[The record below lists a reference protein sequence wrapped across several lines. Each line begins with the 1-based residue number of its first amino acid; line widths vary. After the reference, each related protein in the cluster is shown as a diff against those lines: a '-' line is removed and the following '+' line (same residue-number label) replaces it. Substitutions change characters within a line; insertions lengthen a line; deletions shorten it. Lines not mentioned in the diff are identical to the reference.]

1 MPQGVGVQVPP
12 PAPNGNGCEKMQVTE
27 LSTAGLKRQF
37 KIVVPAGDLS
47 SKVEER
53 LQELAK
59 TAQMPGF
66 RPGKV
71 PVSLLKKQYGQ
82 ALFGEAVEQMVN
94 SGTAKAIEDRGLRP
108 ALQPRVD
115 LKQLEEGKDVEFEVA
130 IEVLPEIGKLDFS
143 EIELERLKA
152 TVPDKD
158 VDEALDRIAKA
169 NREQRPVD
177 PARPAQKGDAIKI
190 DFVGSVDGVEFPGGA
205 AQDYTLELG
214 SGSFIPGFEDQLV
227 GAEVGQTTDVKVT
240 FPADYGNAELA
251 GKDAVF
257 KCTVKE
263 IREFVDAPADDEL
276 AKKNNFENLE
286 AMRKAVAERIEQDYV
301 RISRSL
307 IKRQLLDKLADTHKF
322 EVPEGLVESEFN
334 AIWQRIEEAKKRGE
348 KIEDD
353 EEKMRQEYREIAE
366 RRVRLGLLLADV
378 GRSNSIEVTPEE
390 LNQAVMR
397 EAMRYPGQERQVLEF
412 YGKNAELKEQLRAPI
427 FEEKTV
433 DFILELAKVAENAVT
448 PEELLKA
455 ARQAE
460 EGDEAAE
467 GEAAAS

>member
-1 MPQGVGVQVPP
+1 MEV
-12 PAPNGNGCEKMQVTE
+12 KTMQVTE
-27 LSTAGLKRQF
+27 LPAEGLKRQF

-47 SKVEER
+47 AKVDER
-53 LQELAK
+53 LVEMAR

-66 RPGKV
+66 RAGKV
-71 PVSLLKKQYGQ
+71 PVGLLKKQYGQ
-82 ALFGEAVEQMVN
+82 ALFGEAVEQAVN
-94 SGTAKAIEDRGLRP
+94 SSTAKAIEDRGLKP

-115 LKQLEEGKDVEFEVA
+115 LKQLEEGKDVEFDVA

-143 EIELERLKA
+143 EVELERLKA

-158 VDEALDRIAKA
+158 VDEAIERIAKA
-169 NREQRPVD
+169 NREENPVD
-177 PARPAQKGDAIKI
+177 PPRPAQKGDAIKL
-190 DFVGSVDGVEFPGGA
+190 DFVGSVDGKEFPGGA
-205 AQDYTLELG
+205 AQNYTLEIG

-227 GAEVGQTTDVKVT
+227 GAEVGKEVDVKVT
-240 FPADYGNAELA
+240 FPADYGTPELA

-257 KCTVKE
+257 KCTIKE
-263 IREFVDAPADDEL
+263 MHAFVDKPADDEL

-286 AMRKAVAERIEQDYV
+286 AMRKAVAERIGQDYA
-301 RISRSL
+301 RISRSM
-307 IKRQLLDKLADTHKF
+307 IKRQLLDKLADAHKF
-322 EVPEGLVESEFN
+322 AVPEGLVESEFN
-334 AIWQRIEEAKKRGE
+334 AIWQRIEEAKKGGQ
-348 KIEDD
+348 KFEDD
-353 EEKMRQEYREIAE
+353 EEKMRKEYRDIAE

-378 GRSNSIEVTPEE
+378 GRSNAIDVTPEE

-433 DFILELAKVAENAVT
+433 DFILELAKVAEKPVT

-455 ARQAE
+455 AREAE
-460 EGDEAAE
+460 EADEDKPAEAATN
-467 GEAAAS
+467 

>member
-1 MPQGVGVQVPP
+1 
-12 PAPNGNGCEKMQVTE
+12 MQVTE
-27 LSTAGLKRQF
+27 LSAEGLKRQF
-37 KIVVPAGDLS
+37 KIVVPAGDLAA
-47 SKVEER
+47 KVDER
-53 LQELAK
+53 LKELAQ

-66 RPGKV
+66 RAGKV
-71 PVSLLKKQYGQ
+71 PVGLLKKQYGQ
-82 ALFGEAVEQMVN
+82 ALFGEAVEQAVN
-94 SGTAKAIEDRGLRP
+94 SSTAKAIEDRGLKP

-115 LKQLEEGKDVEFEVA
+115 LKQLEEGKDIEFEVA

-143 EIELERLKA
+143 GIELERLKA
-152 TVPDKD
+152 AVPDKD

-169 NREQRPVD
+169 NREQKPVE

-190 DFVGSVDGVEFPGGA
+190 DFVGSVGGKEFPGGA

-227 GAEVGQTTDVKVT
+227 GAEVGKTVEVKVT
-240 FPADYGNAELA
+240 FPADYGAAELA

-257 KCTVKE
+257 NCTIKE
-263 IREFVDAPADDEL
+263 IREFVDRPADDEL
-276 AKKNNFENLE
+276 AKKNNFENLD
-286 AMRKAVAERIEQDYV
+286 AMRKAVAERIGQDYTQ
-301 RISRSL
+301 ISRTM
-307 IKRQLLDKLADTHKF
+307 IKRQLLDKLADSHKF
-322 EVPEGLVESEFN
+322 AVPDGLVEGEFG
-334 AIWQRIEEAKKRGE
+334 AIWQRIEEAKKNGQ
-348 KIEDD
+348 KLEDD
-353 EEKMRQEYREIAE
+353 EEKMRKEYREIAE

-412 YGKNAELKEQLRAPI
+412 YSKNAELKDQLRAPI

-433 DFILELAKVAENAVT
+433 DFILELAKVSEKSVT

-455 ARQAE
+455 AREAE
-460 EGDEAAE
+460 EEEPAE
-467 GEAAAS
+467 KPAN

>member
-1 MPQGVGVQVPP
+1 
-12 PAPNGNGCEKMQVTE
+12 MQVTE

-82 ALFGEAVEQMVN
+82 ALFGEAVEQIVN

-152 TVPDKD
+152 IVPETD
-158 VDEALDRIAKA
+158 VDEALERIAKA

-205 AQDYTLELG
+205 AQDYVLELG

-227 GAEVGQTTDVKVT
+227 GAETGQSVDVKVT

-257 KCTVKE
+257 KCTIKE

-276 AKKNNFENLE
+276 AKKNNFESLE
-286 AMRKAVAERIEQDYV
+286 AMRKAVTERIEQDYV

-307 IKRQLLDKLADTHKF
+307 IKRRLLDRLADTHKF

-353 EEKMRQEYREIAE
+353 EEKMRREYREIAE

-433 DFILELAKVAENAVT
+433 DFILELAKVAEKSVT

-455 ARQAE
+455 AREAE
-460 EGDEAAE
+460 ESEEE
-467 GEAAAS
+467 GETQPAAS

>member
-1 MPQGVGVQVPP
+1 
-12 PAPNGNGCEKMQVTE
+12 MQVTE
-27 LSTAGLKRQF
+27 LSAEGLKRQF

-47 SKVEER
+47 AKVDER
-53 LQELAK
+53 LAELAR

-66 RPGKV
+66 RQGKV
-71 PVSLLKKQYGQ
+71 PLSLLKKQYGQ
-82 ALFGEAVEQMVN
+82 ALFGEAVEQAVN
-94 SGTAKAIEDRGLRP
+94 TSTAKAIEDRGLRP

-143 EIELERLKA
+143 GIELERLKA
-152 TVPDKD
+152 AVPDKD

-169 NREQRPVD
+169 NREQKPVD
-177 PARPAQKGDAIKI
+177 PPRPAQKGDAIKL
-190 DFVGSVDGVEFPGGA
+190 DFVGSIDGTEFPGGA
-205 AQDYTLELG
+205 ANDYTLELG
-214 SGSFIPGFEDQLV
+214 SGTFIPGFEDQLV
-227 GAEVGQTTDVKVT
+227 GAEVGKTVDVKVA
-240 FPADYGNAELA
+240 FPAEYGAAELA

-257 KCTVKE
+257 KCTIKE
-263 IREFVDAPADDEL
+263 IREFVDKPADDDL

-286 AMRKAVAERIEQDYV
+286 AMRKAVSERIGQDYSQ
-301 RISRSL
+301 ISRQMV
-307 IKRQLLDKLADTHKF
+307 KRQLLDKLADAHKF
-322 EVPEGLVESEFN
+322 TVPEGLVEGEFN
-334 AIWQRIEEAKKRGE
+334 AIWQRIEEAKKNGQ
-348 KIEDD
+348 KLEDD
-353 EEKMRQEYREIAE
+353 EEKMKKEYRDIAE

-378 GRSNSIEVTPEE
+378 GRSNNIEVTPEE

-433 DFILELAKVAENAVT
+433 DFILELAKVAEKSVT

-455 ARQAE
+455 AREAE
-460 EGDEAAE
+460 EEDEPAEKAAN
-467 GEAAAS
+467 

>member
-1 MPQGVGVQVPP
+1 
-12 PAPNGNGCEKMQVTE
+12 MQVTE
-27 LSTAGLKRQF
+27 LSAEGLKRQF

-47 SKVEER
+47 AKVDER
-53 LQELAK
+53 LKELAQ

-66 RPGKV
+66 RVGKV
-71 PVSLLKKQYGQ
+71 PVGLLKKQYGQ
-82 ALFGEAVEQMVN
+82 ALFGEAVEQAVN
-94 SGTAKAIEDRGLRP
+94 TSTAKAIEDRGLKP
-108 ALQPRVD
+108 AMQPRVD

-143 EIELERLKA
+143 GIELERLKA
-152 TVPDKD
+152 AVPDKD

-169 NREQRPVD
+169 NREQKPVD
-177 PARPAQKGDAIKI
+177 PPRPARKGDAIKL
-190 DFVGSVDGVEFPGGA
+190 DFVGYVDDKEFPGGA

-227 GAEVGQTTDVKVT
+227 GAEAGKTLDVKVT
-240 FPADYGNAELA
+240 FPAEYGAAELA

-257 KCTVKE
+257 KCTIKE
-263 IREFVDAPADDEL
+263 IREFVDKPADDEL

-286 AMRKAVAERIEQDYV
+286 AMRKAVGERIGQDYAQ
-301 RISRSL
+301 ISRTM

-322 EVPEGLVESEFN
+322 QVPEGLVEGEFN
-334 AIWQRIEEAKKRGE
+334 AIWQRIEEAKKNGQKLE
-348 KIEDD
+348 GD
-353 EEKMRQEYREIAE
+353 EEKMKKEYREIAE

-378 GRSNSIEVTPEE
+378 GRSNSIDVTPEE

-433 DFILELAKVAENAVT
+433 DFILELAKVSEKSVT

-455 ARQAE
+455 AREAE
-460 EGDEAAE
+460 EDETAEKAAN
-467 GEAAAS
+467 

>member
-1 MPQGVGVQVPP
+1 MEV
-12 PAPNGNGCEKMQVTE
+12 KTMQVTE
-27 LSTAGLKRQF
+27 LPAEGLKRQF

-47 SKVEER
+47 AKVDER
-53 LQELAK
+53 LAEMAR

-66 RPGKV
+66 RAGKV
-71 PVSLLKKQYGQ
+71 PVGLLKKQYGQ
-82 ALFGEAVEQMVN
+82 ALFGEAVEQAVN
-94 SGTAKAIEDRGLRP
+94 SSTAKAIEDRGLKP

-143 EIELERLKA
+143 DVELERLKA

-158 VDEALDRIAKA
+158 VDEAVARIAKA
-169 NREQRPVD
+169 NREEKTVD
-177 PARPAQKGDAIKI
+177 PPRLAQKGDAIKL
-190 DFVGSVDGVEFPGGA
+190 DFVGSVDGKEFPGGA
-205 AQDYTLELG
+205 AQGYTLEIG
-214 SGSFIPGFEDQLV
+214 SGSFIPGFEDQLI
-227 GAEVGQTTDVKVT
+227 GAEVGKEVDVKVT
-240 FPADYGNAELA
+240 FPADYGAPELA

-257 KCTVKE
+257 KCTINE
-263 IREFVDAPADDEL
+263 IHEFVDQPADDEL

-286 AMRKAVAERIEQDYV
+286 AMRKAVAERIGQDYA
-301 RISRSL
+301 RISRSM
-307 IKRQLLDKLADTHKF
+307 IKRQLLDKLADAHKF
-322 EVPEGLVESEFN
+322 AVPEGLVESEFN
-334 AIWQRIEEAKKRGE
+334 AIWQRIEEAKKGGQ
-348 KIEDD
+348 KFEDD
-353 EEKMRQEYREIAE
+353 EEKMRKEYRDIAE

-378 GRSNSIEVTPEE
+378 GRSNAIDVTPEE

-433 DFILELAKVAENAVT
+433 DFILELAKVADKPVT

-455 ARQAE
+455 AREAE
-460 EGDEAAE
+460 EADEEKPAEAATN
-467 GEAAAS
+467 